1 MAHVIEASAA
11 EASID
16 ARAFRDALG
25 CFATGVT
32 VITTAGAKG
41 EPIGITANSFS
52 SVSLD
57 PPLILFSLGRYAYS
71 LKSFLSTH
79 HFAVNIL
86 HEGQEEISNRFAR
99 ASSDKW
105 AGIEFETWES
115 GCPILSDALA
125 SFECHIRHTYHGGD
139 HVILVGEVIRMR
151 ANCGAR
157 PLLFLRGRYGG
168 FEPRE
173 SAGESAGDSP
183 RDSD

>member
-1 MAHVIEASAA
+1 MADLIEASAA
-11 EASID
+11 KDAID

-32 VITTAGAKG
+32 VITTAGARG

-86 HEGQEEISNRFAR
+86 HEGQEEISKRFAE
-99 ASSDKW
+99 ASADKW
-105 AGIEFETWES
+105 AGIKYEIWDC

-151 ANCGAR
+151 ANCEER

-168 FEPRE
+168 FEPK
-173 SAGESAGDSP
+173 DSE
-183 RDSD
+183 